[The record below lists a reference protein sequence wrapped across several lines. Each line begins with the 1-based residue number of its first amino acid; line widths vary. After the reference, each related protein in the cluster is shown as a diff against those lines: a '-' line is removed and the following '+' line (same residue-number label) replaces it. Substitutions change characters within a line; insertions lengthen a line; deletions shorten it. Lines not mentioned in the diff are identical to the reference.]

1 MKKINILITSAGRRV
16 ELVQLWKK
24 EIAKS
29 IGNEILLFAAD
40 LNPEMSSAC
49 YVADKAFKICSV
61 IEKKYPIILLEEC
74 LKRNIG
80 LVIPTIDNELIVL
93 SKFKNKFE
101 EYGIKLLISDISLI
115 ENCRDKKLTYDFFQ
129 SIGLNPPEIY
139 KKNQL
144 KYPLIIK
151 PFNGSSSN
159 GVKKIFS
166 KKELSEFDLKNKDNI
181 FQYCLPADWD
191 EYSVDLLYSKES
203 KLCTLVPRYRM
214 MTRGGEI
221 SKGMTKKNE
230 LYYILKKKLKYLKG
244 AVGPLTLQ
252 VFFNGKNEFS
262 AIELNARFGG
272 GYPMSYQSGANFPD
286 LIIREHLKGENIIFE
301 DNWKENNLFL
311 RYDVSLNVNK
321 N

>member
-29 IGNEILLFAAD
+29 IGNEILLFASD

-80 LVIPTIDNELIVL
+80 LVIPTIDNELIIL
-93 SKFKNKFE
+93 SKFKKKFE

-139 KKNQL
+139 KKNQ
-144 KYPLIIK
+144 
-151 PFNGSSSN
+151 
-159 GVKKIFS
+159 
-166 KKELSEFDLKNKDNI
+166 
-181 FQYCLPADWD
+181 
-191 EYSVDLLYSKES
+191 
-203 KLCTLVPRYRM
+203 
-214 MTRGGEI
+214 
-221 SKGMTKKNE
+221 
-230 LYYILKKKLKYLKG
+230 
-244 AVGPLTLQ
+244 
-252 VFFNGKNEFS
+252 
-262 AIELNARFGG
+262 
-272 GYPMSYQSGANFPD
+272 
-286 LIIREHLKGENIIFE
+286 
-301 DNWKENNLFL
+301 
-311 RYDVSLNVNK
+311 
-321 N
+321 